1 MARFKID
8 VALLATCQAL
18 FMTSTSLLISISAIA
33 GLMIAP
39 REGLATIPLGIQFL
53 STMLFTFP
61 ASLYMQR
68 AGRRAGFIVGAIAA
82 LAGGLLG
89 TWSMFEQSFV
99 GLCAATFF
107 IGMFTACA
115 NYYRFAAADVA
126 DETYRSRAISLVMA
140 GGIVAAFAGPNL
152 AIHSKDALGAVFAG
166 GYLTVAV
173 LALLT
178 ILILLFVHFPPP
190 PAKAIGKENR
200 PLAEI
205 ALQPRYMTAVLCAVI
220 GYAVMNLLMTSTPLA
235 MERLEYPFS
244 NTAHVIQWHVV
255 GMFLPSFFTGHLIRR
270 FGVLSI
276 MLVGAVFQALCVVV
290 NLNGESYLHFLAALV
305 LLGVGWNFLFIGATT
320 LLAENYRASEKA
332 KAQGLNDLLV
342 FSVVAMT
349 ATSAGY
355 LLIEYGWQSV
365 NSGVLPFIA
374 LAAAVIVWTH
384 RSTKNAPASGPS
396 KSEKERSEKEASSS
410 G

>member
-39 REGLATIPLGIQFL
+39 REGLATIPLGIQFI

-61 ASLYMQR
+61 ASLFMQR

-82 LAGGLLG
+82 LVGGLIG
-89 TWSMFEQSFV
+89 TWSMFEGSFAA
-99 GLCAATFF
+99 LCVATFF
-107 IGMFTACA
+107 IGIFTACA

-126 DETYRSRAISLVMA
+126 DEAYRSRAISLVMA

-178 ILILLFVHFPPP
+178 ISILLFVHFPPGQK
-190 PAKAIGKENR
+190 KALGSANR
-200 PLAEI
+200 SLREI

-220 GYAVMNLLMTSTPLA
+220 GYAVMNLLMTATPLA
-235 MERLEYPFS
+235 MERLDYPFS

-270 FGVLSI
+270 FGVLTI
-276 MLVGAVFQALCVVV
+276 MFTGALFQALCVLV
-290 NLNGESYLHFLAALV
+290 NLGGESYIHFLSALV

-342 FSVVAMT
+342 FSVVALT

-355 LLIEYGWQSV
+355 LLIEYGWQRV

-374 LAAAVIVWTH
+374 LAALVILWTH
-384 RSTKNAPASGPS
+384 RSTGRILASGHPAC
-396 KSEKERSEKEASSS
+396 EKQSPEKQGSS

>member
-33 GLMIAP
+33 GMMIAP

-68 AGRRAGFIVGAIAA
+68 AGRRAGFIVGALAA
-82 LAGGLLG
+82 LTGGLIG
-89 TWSMFEQSFV
+89 TWSMFERSFA
-99 GLCAATFF
+99 GLCVATFF
-107 IGMFTACA
+107 IGIFTACA

-126 DETYRSRAISLVMA
+126 DDSYRSRAISLVMA

-152 AIHSKDALGAVFAG
+152 AIHSKDAFSAVFAG

-173 LALLT
+173 SALLT
-178 ILILLFVHFPPP
+178 ILILLFVHFPRPQEKTL
-190 PAKAIGKENR
+190 AKESR
-200 PLAEI
+200 SLAEI
-205 ALQPRYMTAVLCAVI
+205 AIQPRYLTAVLCAVI
-220 GYAVMNLLMTSTPLA
+220 GYAVMNLLMTATPLA

-270 FGVLSI
+270 FGVLHI
-276 MLVGAVFQALCVVV
+276 MLTGVAFQFLCALV
-290 NLNGESYLHFLAALV
+290 NLNGESYAHFLTALV

-332 KAQGLNDLLV
+332 KAQGLNDLVV
-342 FSVVAMT
+342 FSVVALT

-355 LLIEYGWQSV
+355 LLIEYGWQRV

-374 LAAAVIVWTH
+374 LAAVVIVWAH
-384 RSTKNAPASGPS
+384 RSTGNVPTSGS
-396 KSEKERSEKEASSS
+396 R
-410 G
+410 